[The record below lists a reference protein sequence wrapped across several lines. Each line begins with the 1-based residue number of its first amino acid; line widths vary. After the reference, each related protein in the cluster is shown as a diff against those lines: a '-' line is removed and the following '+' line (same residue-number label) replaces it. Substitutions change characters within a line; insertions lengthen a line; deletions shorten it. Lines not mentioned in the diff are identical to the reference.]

1 MRSDYRITL
10 SPWTASPEIRG
21 DFVNTVFDAQLGF
34 ARAVAEAAVTAQFS
48 FARAVSLA
56 ALDAQHA
63 VVSQLT
69 AGLFTRR

>member
-1 MRSDYRITL
+1 MRSDYRVTF
-10 SPWTASPEIRG
+10 SPWTAAPELRDG
-21 DFVNTVFDAQLGF
+21 FVDAVLSAQIGF

-48 FARAVSLA
+48 FARAVSMA

-69 AGLFTRR
+69 AGLFSRR